1 MRYFEVTILPA
12 EINTSVDNISHS
24 DAILDERL
32 APGTKRQY
40 AAKIKHFEEWVSHVH
55 PEFIEEDDSSDC
67 GFRVQYETLEPVV
80 LKEFLGHISKKQDR
94 KAQTLEEPYVYF
106 NPVRLQ
112 SVQHVNGYKSA
123 LVNKYRTLGIALDFE
138 HQTMFSD
145 MLTGY
150 RRVVQKKKQDGEM
163 EMHEGKYPLS
173 FSGYRYLAK
182 KAIAQT
188 SDFQLAIFAHIF
200 LLLCWNL
207 LARCVSVSSI
217 MFQHISWEE
226 DSMVVVFPTTKSDK
240 AGKNSAPIHV
250 FANPSCPEICPIL
263 WLAVYIWCSGFR
275 RTGSKPNLFG
285 TPSGTEKRFSDW
297 LHGVLGS
304 SAADLLLMGI
314 IILEIGTHS
323 FRKGVANF
331 LAGLA
336 GGPSAVAIYLRAGWS
351 LGPVTSRYILEGQGN
366 DQLCGRAATGLPITE
381 TAFADLPPHFD
392 LSDGEILTVGE
403 WEEILPGYSTFYPQ
417 SFRQVLPF
425 LLASVV
431 YHRQYLQSVLDERHP
446 LFCSRLWTSGVM
458 DRLASKVY
466 TGNGKHPVTKMTAT
480 GIPPHILLA
489 NELAATRGE
498 LEEIRRV
505 VLQKLQEVP
514 DRVKECLLENF
525 QVGGV
530 VPITVS
536 QVTSMISTLEERL
549 VAAIIQQG
557 AQQRTALEQVHTSLQ
572 PAISSNPPVFITYTW
587 GEGLHTVPESFRF
600 PK

>member
-1 MRYFEVTILPA
+1 MD
-12 EINTSVDNISHS
+12 TSADNITHS
-24 DAILDERL
+24 EAILNERL

-40 AAKIKHFEEWVSHVH
+40 AAKVVHFEEWISHVH
-55 PEFIEEDDSSDC
+55 PELVEEDADSDTGYSIAYGEIGVD
-67 GFRVQYETLEPVV
+67 VM
-80 LKEFLGHISKKQDR
+80 KEFLGHISKKQNR
-94 KAQTLEEPYVYF
+94 KAATPEQPYVYF
-106 NPVRLQ
+106 DPIKLQ

-163 EMHEGKYPLS
+163 DMHEGKYPLS

-182 KAIAQT
+182 KAMAQT
-188 SDFQLAIFAHIF
+188 TDFPLAVFAHIF

-207 LARCVSVSSI
+207 IARCVSVSSI

-226 DSMVVVFPTTKSDK
+226 DAMVIVFPTTKSDK
-240 AGKNSAPIHV
+240 TGKNSAPIHV
-250 FANPSCPEICPIL
+250 FANPTSPEICPIL
-263 WLAVYIWCSGFR
+263 WLGVFIWCSGFR
-275 RTGSKPNLFG
+275 RSGAKAVLFG
-285 TPSGTEKRFSDW
+285 PPKETEKRFSDW

-381 TAFADLPPHFD
+381 IAFADLPPHFD
-392 LSDGEILTVGE
+392 LSDGEILTVSQ
-403 WEEILPGYSTFYPQ
+403 WEEILPGYSTYYPQ

-431 YHRQYLQSVLDERHP
+431 HHREFLRATLAPEHP
-446 LFCSRLWTSGVM
+446 LFLSRLWTSGII
-458 DRLASKVY
+458 DTLAPKVY
-466 TGNGKHPVTKMTAT
+466 TGNGKHPVTKLTAT

-489 NELAATRGE
+489 NELAATKGE
-498 LEEIRRV
+498 LETVRTTI
-505 VLQKLQEVP
+505 LQKLDEVP
-514 DRVKECLLENF
+514 DRVKESMLENF
-525 QVGGV
+525 QVDGA

-536 QVTSMISTLEERL
+536 QVTSMMSEMQQRL
-549 VAAIIQQG
+549 VYAIVEQG
-557 AQQRTALEQVHTSLQ
+557 ARQHTALVQVQSSLQ
-572 PAISSNPPVFITYTW
+572 PAAPPTHTDFTTYTW
-587 GEGLHTVPESFRF
+587 GEGLHTVPEFFRF